1 MARNPWHDLHFTEA
15 RARAIVEATID
26 ACIDWMN
33 PDCFLD
39 PVVRLTIVK
48 QGMTDG
54 MKDAL
59 AITYP
64 PSVRGAMGGHAKQ
77 RVLDAKAAEMKA
89 RRLADRKRK
98 ARSRAAAKE
107 RLAILR
113 LHEEEQRIGHTKITR

>member
-26 ACIDWMN
+26 AFLDWMAQ
-33 PDCFLD
+33 PLD
-39 PVVRLTIVK
+39 SYDREIIV
-48 QGMTDG
+48 QQA
-54 MKDAL
+54 MKDGLRAAI

-64 PSVRGAMGGHAKQ
+64 PSVRGSMGGHAKQ
-77 RVLDAKAAEMKA
+77 RVLDREAAELKA

-98 ARSRAAAKE
+98 ARSRAAARA

-113 LHEEEQRIGHTKITR
+113 AHEEEQRIGRTRITR